1 MRLWPW
7 YVDEGTFSI
16 ILVLTAF
23 WTTLSLSITRVWWIS
38 CERICRDLAFLGLHV
53 MSALSVFGYILSH
66 AEYSQ
71 DDQGLCIMTNCFQ
84 YIGEYLRRMF
94 ALWIYLLRLNVFIG
108 IVYPKW
114 VRYPAV
120 IPMLCW
126 VIVLSLVLNIE
137 WSPDKDKG
145 SFIEEGVCMDQRRTS
160 SLYVYD
166 TVVAG
171 VSFQCLPSIIYLVLF
186 IVPLLK
192 YRENAFIT
200 IVRRHVFIAIADIT
214 IELLFFIAVVLVAN
228 QQMNMSYWNA
238 GTILYLGL
246 IFSNIV
252 LIFIFKDWRDYF
264 CIRTIT
270 VFEEDIKEKACS
282 SLVQLPIQSNSL
294 QEPLLDET
302 L

>member
-120 IPMLCW
+120 TPMLCW
-126 VIVLSLVLNIE
+126 VIVLSWVLHIE
-137 WSPDKDKG
+137 WSSNKDTG
-145 SFIEEGVCMDQRRTS
+145 SFIEDGVCRDQRYTS
-160 SLYVYD
+160 SGYVYGS
-166 TVVAG
+166 VVAA
-171 VSFQCLPSIIYLVLF
+171 VSFQGLPSIIYLVLF
-186 IVPLLK
+186 IIPLLK
-192 YRENAFIT
+192 YSENAFIT
-200 IVRRHVFIAIADIT
+200 IVRKHVFITMADIT
-214 IELLFFIAVVLVAN
+214 IELLFIIAVVAN
-228 QQMNMSYWNA
+228 QQMNMSYWNP
-238 GTILYLGL
+238 GRTLYLGL
-246 IFSNIV
+246 IFSNV
-252 LIFIFKDWRDYF
+252 VPIFIFQDWRDYF
-264 CIRTIT
+264 CIRTVTSSI
-270 VFEEDIKEKACS
+270 FEDNIKEKACS
-282 SLVQLPIQSNSL
+282 SLVQLSIQPNSL
-294 QEPLLDET
+294 QEPLIDKT
-302 L
+302 